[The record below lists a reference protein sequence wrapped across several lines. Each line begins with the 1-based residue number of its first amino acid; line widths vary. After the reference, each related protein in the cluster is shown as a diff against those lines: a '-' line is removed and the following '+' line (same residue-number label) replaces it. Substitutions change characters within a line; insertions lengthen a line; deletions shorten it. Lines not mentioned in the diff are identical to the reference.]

1 MIRRPPKS
9 TRTEHSFPTRRSS
22 DLAPSTSGNGK
33 MEWGCTAA
41 ARNGQPRATDTR
53 SARPAGDR
61 LLLGRCRLQLHAWL
75 ERVERMLF
83 LSHAAV
89 ADREGVLRRQ
99 SRDRKSKR
107 LNSSH

>member
-1 MIRRPPKS
+1 
-9 TRTEHSFPTRRSS
+9 
-22 DLAPSTSGNGK
+22 

-41 ARNGQPRATDTR
+41 ARHGQPRATDTR
-53 SARPAGDR
+53 SARPAGAR

-89 ADREGVLRRQ
+89 ADRESVLRRQ
-99 SRDRKSKR
+99 SRQDPPRPRARSEERSVGKR
-107 LNSSH
+107 GVMTLSARWGPYN